1 MQYSQYLQQK
11 HPEDADYSKK
21 KIAKKTLPSQFEKGD
36 STEDK
41 PARRF
46 FENNPEDVSDGEE
59 NIIKMPVT
67 NTKDLNTLIHVVC
80 EKRGVDPDNI
90 KLMLGVDGGQGKLLC
105 TLAIVPNNEKDKM
118 GRMSQTNVK
127 DRSKSTSVKR
137 CLVVGRVDSIPENYS
152 NITVLMSKMN
162 LPALRND
169 FCVVADLKLVDIMA
183 GSL

>member
-1 MQYSQYLQQK
+1 MWSVK
-11 HPEDADYSKK
+11 
-21 KIAKKTLPSQFEKGD
+21 
-36 STEDK
+36 
-41 PARRF
+41 
-46 FENNPEDVSDGEE
+46 
-59 NIIKMPVT
+59 
-67 NTKDLNTLIHVVC
+67 
-80 EKRGVDPDNI
+80 KRGVDPDNI

-105 TLAIVPNNEKDKM
+105 TIVPNNEKDKM

-169 FCVVADLKLVDIMA
+169 FCVVAITTVLNFLHSISVRAKKIWMSSTFTPHLSCTQAFWAWGTTVWPNLSDIFQTKWSNSMQNIISNEGGLVDN
-183 GSL
+183 STDPQLKRY